1 MISKPFRKVK
11 YKIAKILIIRYYR
24 EWGVETM
31 RPDNGSIV
39 FVIMAI
45 FLYGVRKL
53 FDIRRSFLGALSE
66 HTVETKGLIVV
77 REEISHFIS
86 RQCQV
91 TIG

>member
-1 MISKPFRKVK
+1 
-11 YKIAKILIIRYYR
+11 
-24 EWGVETM
+24 M

-45 FLYGVRKL
+45 FIYGVRKL
-53 FDIRRSFLGALSE
+53 FDMGRAFLALSE
-66 HTVETKGLIVV
+66 HTGETKVSIEVS
-77 REEISHFIS
+77 EEISHFIS

>member
-1 MISKPFRKVK
+1 
-11 YKIAKILIIRYYR
+11 
-24 EWGVETM
+24 M

-45 FLYGVRKL
+45 LIYGVRKL
-53 FDIRRSFLGALSE
+53 FDIGIAFLGALSE
-66 HTVETKGLIVV
+66 RTVETKGSIKVS
-77 REEISHFIS
+77 EEFSQFIS